1 MTSHTKRESPHG
13 DSRENLGVDL
23 LDTTSA
29 RLRAQQAA
37 EYYHK
42 SLLQNGSSPHSTPP
56 AREISGQ
63 KSPRGDSPKVNGSD
77 STESSPGN
85 ASTRHAVKIH
95 LNLSRTSP
103 PKANMNNNTSY
114 ADERMSPRARLG
126 PHPRASMHAVIAENR
141 SYRKPKSK
149 VDPYKGMD
157 LARERGGHAL
167 LRSKRSNSDLSLNEV
182 TDDYLDGSLR
192 REYGSTSSLE
202 VQSVGGESFF
212 AMLKDLRPDMSFD
225 QRSPA
230 PPKIQDYLRCRA
242 DGTLV
247 EASGRVVNGG
257 AEEPR
262 PQNSS
267 SSPKLSRAMTPR
279 AKEKQIKYS
288 RSKSAGGESSL
299 FSMLLG
305 TKKDGPDTM
314 KSPDAEVDGRLDDKL
329 RRRAFS
335 HYDCQSMTFN
345 LSDVVRNK
353 EYLERRRNT
362 TTGAS
367 AASSIRTSHASSPH
381 NSTEDLSIQE
391 LDLGDGKSNNLVLS
405 CPFFR
410 NELGGEE
417 ERRICLSRGNGG
429 SRASRAFREGMGPN
443 LDSMSGLR
451 PTTASVSVL
460 DTGPDQDDMWPVGGR
475 TRGYAIEH
483 VDHGAYYFRRYF
495 HGQSDVQNYLGVDEN
510 LGPIAIS
517 VRREKLPD
525 HSGSSNKDG
534 GSPVP
539 AQYMYRLIIRT
550 SDLVT
555 LRGSILE
562 DAIPSTARHGTSR
575 GLPIKDVLEFV
586 APEVN
591 LGCLRLASLSPKTSE
606 QLMRLDEQGISTQY
620 KVGVL
625 YCKTDQGTEEEMYN
639 NESAGPIFD
648 EFLDTLGER
657 VRLKGFEKYR
667 AQLDNKT
674 DSTGSHSLYATYKN
688 CEVMFHVSTMLPY
701 TPNNRQ
707 QLLRKRHIG
716 NDIVTIVFQ
725 EPGALP
731 FTPKTIRSHF
741 QHVFIVVQA
750 INPNTD
756 NVMYQVT
763 VARSKDVP
771 PFGPSMPE
779 GATFPKSPQF
789 KEFLLAKIIN
799 AENAAHKSEKF
810 AAMAVRTRQEYLKDL
825 AANSTTTTSIDSALK
840 FGKFSLSGKKK
851 EKTRP
856 RLAPELASTGAIIWD
871 IQIDDFST
879 STTVDCIL
887 GVSSEMFV
895 LVDREV
901 KEALFSTPCKS
912 VIGWTSQTD
921 GLKVYYN
928 RGECVVMSCPDSEA
942 EVTEIVERL
951 MRVTQGCE
959 TLEMTLRRNSLGQLG
974 FHVDLEG
981 MVAEVEPYGFA
992 WQAGLRQGS
1001 RLVEICK
1008 VAVATLSH
1016 DQMIDLLRTSVT
1028 VKVVIIPP
1036 MDDGTPRRGLSDQ
1049 YSNYSTLESSVS
1061 SHSSQERSD
1070 DDSVS
1075 GASRTL
1081 TSSRNSSLRSNQS
1094 AAIQTTQPQR
1104 SSSASPSAR
1113 QGSPAQFRYRHEYG
1127 HGRDAGGELRR
1138 QVLEGMSGRE
1148 GRYSRDSPSST
1159 LPLLVGQDE
1168 PSLMEERHR
1177 AENVDTTVDAADLAW
1192 AYKPEMY
1199 MESGSSNIN
1208 YQQNRAHRQNNMH
1221 TPNSSDSSK
1230 NNTLS
1235 STDTSTSDEKWYDTG
1250 DNMEPEFPSTQRT
1263 ASTDSG
1269 LDGAMIPM
1277 TNLIKAGDREG
1288 STQHVGESPEN
1299 FHTPPENTVD
1309 VPDFMQH
1316 PRYRS
1321 SITRAMEKM
1330 RGHDPDGPRAGPQDP
1345 SNSTSNLSEVSSHS
1359 QSSDGSLG
1367 SGHRDRLNMGT
1378 RDGNPSPNKSQGSPT
1393 QRRKKAGPKKYT
1405 LDDSASSASSSS
1417 PKASLRS
1424 LVMDDGGGTRSRPGS
1439 IATRGNSRT
1448 AALLQAA
1455 SMQEDLLKLINPDVS
1470 EAEIQAAN
1478 SRDGASG
1485 PGRPPIPRTVSDES
1499 MNGSRL
1505 NMNRSSSHDSLDR
1518 AGRGD
1523 STFNSA
1529 VPLLRTYPSRMSAHS
1544 AHVREGGRDKSYP
1557 GNMLPLPD
1565 PAAGINWNNLVETAK
1580 QFEAHWGKEQDLSS
1594 LSDLSVQGIGPSPV
1608 ANRPAPETEARSSGE
1623 ANEERSGGTNSE
1635 NKLQPSARMSAGQ
1648 QLRRDPEESQRG
1660 RRPQSALQR
1669 STELETRVRQLQ
1681 EELRKERQEKAA
1693 LQAENEQL
1701 RQDNV
1706 RLQEESQTA
1715 AAQLRKFTEWFF
1727 NTIDRQ

>member
-42 SLLQNGSSPHSTPP
+42 SVLQNGSSPHGTPP

-63 KSPRGDSPKVNGSD
+63 KSAREDSPKVNGS
-77 STESSPGN
+77 SAGSSPGN
-85 ASTRHAVKIH
+85 TSSRHAVKIH
-95 LNLSRTSP
+95 LNLSRSSP
-103 PKANMNNNTSY
+103 PKANMNNNTPY

-157 LARERGGHAL
+157 LARERGGHGL

-182 TDDYLDGSLR
+182 TEEYLDGSLR

-212 AMLKDLRPDMSFD
+212 AMLKDLRPDISFD

-247 EASGRVVNGG
+247 EASGRVVNGVP
-257 AEEPR
+257 EEPR

-279 AKEKQIKYS
+279 AKEKQMKYS

-305 TKKDGPDTM
+305 TKKEGPDSM

-417 ERRICLSRGNGG
+417 ERRISLSRGNGG

-517 VRREKLPD
+517 IRREKLPD
-525 HSGSSNKDG
+525 HSGTSSSANKDG

-620 KVGVL
+620 KVGIL

-779 GATFPKSPQF
+779 GATFPKSAQF

-825 AANSTTTTSIDSALK
+825 AANSTTTTSIDSTLK

-871 IQIDDFST
+871 IQIEDFST

-887 GVSSEMFV
+887 GISSEMFV
-895 LVDREV
+895 LVDGEV

-1104 SSSASPSAR
+1104 SSSSSPSAR
-1113 QGSPAQFRYRHEYG
+1113 QGSPSQFRYRHEYG
-1127 HGRDAGGELRR
+1127 HGRDSGGELRR

-1177 AENVDTTVDAADLAW
+1177 AENVDTHVDAADLAW

-1199 MESGSSNIN
+1199 MESAASNIN
-1208 YQQNRAHRQNNMH
+1208 YQQNRAHRQNMH

-1277 TNLIKAGDREG
+1277 SNLMKAGDREG

-1330 RGHDPDGPRAGPQDP
+1330 RGHDRDGLRAGPQDP

-1367 SGHRDRLNMGT
+1367 SGHRDRLNIAT

-1393 QRRKKAGPKKYT
+1393 QRRKKAGPKKYPP
-1405 LDDSASSASSSS
+1405 DDSASSASSSS

-1424 LVMDDGGGTRSRPGS
+1424 LVMEDSGGTRSRPGS
-1439 IATRGNSRT
+1439 IATRGSSRT

-1470 EAEIQAAN
+1470 EAEIQASN

-1518 AGRGD
+1518 AGRGE

-1529 VPLLRTYPSRMSAHS
+1529 VPLLRTYPTRMSAQS
-1544 AHVREGGRDKSYP
+1544 AHVR
-1557 GNMLPLPD
+1557 
-1565 PAAGINWNNLVETAK
+1565 
-1580 QFEAHWGKEQDLSS
+1580 
-1594 LSDLSVQGIGPSPV
+1594 GIGPSPV
-1608 ANRPAPETEARSSGE
+1608 TNRPAPETEARPSGE
-1623 ANEERSGGTNSE
+1623 GNEDRSGGTNSE

>member
-1544 AHVREGGRDKSYP
+1544 AHVR
-1557 GNMLPLPD
+1557 
-1565 PAAGINWNNLVETAK
+1565 
-1580 QFEAHWGKEQDLSS
+1580 
-1594 LSDLSVQGIGPSPV
+1594 GIGPSPV